1 MAAGELALAPKA
13 PAGRPTSSLRQL
25 ASPAPLGCLGAEI
38 GGSEC
43 RFCSLMAGCPSCMQ
57 APGPMASPVTE
68 QPNAPQLV
76 SELSNGSDNEDFR
89 AELTCIEYLRA
100 RRGPGGR
107 RLRLLVVASGGDGV
121 LSLCCLPGT
130 PISRLAAVDVNAA
143 QTHLL
148 HLKRAAATEAPL
160 GGAAAF
166 LGLDGDHGTAAGV
179 ARRAAYAAAVRLAL
193 PINEQA
199 YWDARL
205 AGEVSHGA
213 AASGA
218 LERLSAGVRR
228 RLAVRGVDIGAL
240 LRLER
245 DDAVLPGATGAS
257 NEILRAVLG
266 GCLSQAAI
274 ADAFQMESHGAWGVL
289 SGHLPA
295 FRAAWIE
302 GLMAQLASRLAGG
315 ANAAMHRFFAGRLP
329 EGGAC
334 GGFPLY
340 LTNEGAAALRA
351 TAVTEEPSSG
361 ADCVHLTVH
370 VGDAVAVAQC
380 LCREEGAPFDLITL
394 SNIGDWMSDDKFCTF
409 VKATASCLADEG
421 ILLQR
426 RMVGRQR
433 AAFEGSLH
441 VDEALLAAVAEA
453 ERTCVYWRRTDAVMV
468 GVKRRLA

>member
-107 RLRLLVVASGGDGV
+107 RLRLLVVVSGGDGA
-121 LSLCCLPGT
+121 LSLCCLPGA
-130 PISRLAAVDVNAA
+130 PIAQLAAVDVNAA

-148 HLKRAAATEAPL
+148 HLKRAAAPEAPL
-160 GGAAAF
+160 GGASLSSASMATMGRQPA
-166 LGLDGDHGTAAGV
+166 LLD
-179 ARRAAYAAAVRLAL
+179 
-193 PINEQA
+193 A

-228 RLAVRGVDIGAL
+228 HLAVRGVDVGTL
-240 LRLER
+240 LHLER
-245 DDAVLPGATGAS
+245 DAVVPGATGAS
-257 NEILRAVLG
+257 DEILRAVLG
-266 GCLSQAAI
+266 GCLPRPPLQTPSSAAC
-274 ADAFQMESHGAWGVL
+274 AQ
-289 SGHLPA
+289 
-295 FRAAWIE
+295 
-302 GLMAQLASRLAGG
+302 GLMAQLASRLANG
-315 ANAAMHRFFAGRLP
+315 ANAAMHRFFAGGLP
-329 EGGAC
+329 KGGAC
-334 GGFPLY
+334 RSYPLY
-340 LTNEGAAALRA
+340 LTKEGAAALRA
-351 TAVTEEPSSG
+351 TAVAEEPSSG
-361 ADCVHLTVH
+361 AVCVHLTAH
-370 VGDAVAVAQC
+370 VGNAVAVAKC

-394 SNIGDWMSDDKFCTF
+394 SNIGDWMSDDDFCTF
-409 VKATASCLADEG
+409 VQATANCLADEG
-421 ILLQR
+421 VLLHR
-426 RMVGRQR
+426 CMVGRQR

-453 ERTCVYWRRTDAVMV
+453 ERTCMYWRRREAVMV
-468 GVKRRLA
+468 GVKR